1 MNHGK
6 VYELFIPIEPVP
18 KGRPRFTKFGH
29 AYNPSKTRIYE
40 QNVSVILKSLFK
52 EKPLEDATWVK
63 MTFFLSRTKTNKRL
77 LPTTKP
83 DVDNISKAIL
93 DSANGILWSDDKL
106 IVSLSARKLYCIKDP
121 GTLIRFGLM
130 NLNTNFY

>member
-1 MNHGK
+1 MNHDK

-29 AYNPSKTRIYE
+29 AYNPPKTRIYE
-40 QNVSVILKSLFK
+40 QNVSLILKSLFK
-52 EKPLEDATWVK
+52 EKPLEDAIWVE
-63 MTFFLSRTKTNKRL
+63 MTFFLPRTKTNKRL
-77 LPTTKP
+77 LPTIKP
-83 DVDNISKAIL
+83 DVDNVCKAIL

-106 IVSLSARKLYCIKDP
+106 IVSLSAKKLYWTKNP